1 MSAAA
6 DVDRRPSNVV
16 IIRPA
21 QGIRRLRLGEL
32 WPNRELFAFL
42 VWRDL
47 KVRYAQTALGATWTV
62 FQPLALMGVYT
73 YAFTQL
79 ARFSSAG
86 VPYPLFALSGL
97 VLWIFISRAV
107 VQGSLSLLTEIPIVK
122 KTSAPRLLIPLAS
135 ITAMLVDFAISVALF
150 FIFAGIYGRAPGARA
165 LAIFPILLVMLT
177 LTYGLALLLSALNVR
192 YRDVAQILPFVIQL
206 WFFLSPVAYS
216 LRTPGLSLLT
226 LVQAI
231 NPLVGLT
238 EAVRWALIGAPAPHG
253 LLAIAVVES
262 LALLAL
268 GLFQFSRVERTIADE
283 V

>member
-1 MSAAA
+1 VAAIETQSSSMPI
-6 DVDRRPSNVV
+6 VT
-16 IIRPA
+16 IRPA
-21 QGIRRLRLGEL
+21 EGLRRLRVGDL
-32 WPNRELFAFL
+32 WMSRELFVFL

-79 ARFSSAG
+79 ARFSSGG

-107 VQGSLSLLTEIPIVK
+107 LQGSQSLLNETPIVK

-135 ITAMLVDFAISVALF
+135 ITSMLVDFAISVMLF
-150 FIFAGIYGRAPGARA
+150 FVFAGIYGRIPDLRA

-177 LTYGLALLLSALNVR
+177 LTYGLALFLSAVNVR
-192 YRDVAQILPFVIQL
+192 YRDVAQILPFAIQL

-216 LRTPGLSLLT
+216 LHTPGLSLLT
-226 LVQAI
+226 LVQAV

-238 EAVRWALIGAPAPHG
+238 QAVRWALIGSPAPHG
-253 LLAIAVVES
+253 LLILAVVES
-262 LALLAL
+262 LIVLGIGLL
-268 GLFQFSRVERTIADE
+268 QFSRVERTIADD